1 MRRGPETSPL
11 FLKRLVVGELQ
22 ANCYIVA
29 DEASSEA
36 MVLDPGGDGERILK
50 IIEENSFRI
59 ISIVLT
65 HIHPDHIGAAQLVAS
80 ESGASLFMHSEDA
93 FLLRNSSMSFSLRE
107 TEKKIDPSGLKT
119 LGDKDKVWVGRFS
132 FLVLHTPGHTP
143 GSISIYGE
151 GRVFTGDTLFAGG
164 VGRCDLPGG
173 DWQKLKDSIQNKLLR
188 LPPETVV
195 HPGHGPDST
204 LEKELRSNPFIHEL
218 GIKR

>member
-1 MRRGPETSPL
+1 MRRGPEASPL

-29 DEASSEA
+29 DEASGEA

-59 ISIVLT
+59 SSIVLT
-65 HIHPDHIGAAQLVAS
+65 HVHTDHIGAAQLVAG

-93 FLLRNSSMSFSLRE
+93 FLLRNSSMSFSLQE
-107 TEKKIDPSGLKT
+107 TEEKIDPSGSKT
-119 LGDKDKVWVGRFS
+119 LEDKDKVWVGRFS

-173 DWQKLKDSIQNKLLR
+173 DWQKLKDSIQDKLLR
-188 LPPETVV
+188 LPLETVV
-195 HPGHGPDST
+195 HPGHGPDTT
-204 LEKELRSNPFIHEL
+204 LEEELRSNPFIHEL